1 MKRKRGHKKG
11 KPKGAPVVSK
21 NEVSINLV
29 SANTEDNS
37 GLDGFG
43 NDNKYESGME
53 VDTPSSTGTDQ
64 PYNVASIN
72 PDGSIDKA
80 MGKSVGRV
88 KVKLRTSKMLE
99 SQHTS
104 SDAPTHS
111 DTDKSSQQMGF
122 ERQGVGVERMED
134 SANSLPIGVSGNPAK
149 KAGSIKI
156 KSSMILGNPSVYQSG
171 GSAAVAQG
179 ESPHQ
184 KELKIPHQDAQFS
197 KQELD
202 DCLTVI
208 KKVMKMDAAEPFNV
222 PVDPVAL
229 GIPDYFDVIDT
240 PMDFGTI
247 CGNLE
252 NGVKYMN
259 SEDVYKDVQYIW
271 ENCNKYNNK
280 GDYILDLMK
289 RVKKNFMK
297 YWTAAGLYSEQQW
310 GTKGAESIQ
319 VEDVSVSSQG
329 KVHVKG
335 SQPKQ
340 KTGKR
345 HGRRHKNDCLCAICV
360 LKRRRREREEN
371 ARLAKGHIGATDNN
385 YTEETQ
391 QEEGQHVESPS
402 AEDSSSNDESLDP
415 DADAEVQQKVD
426 EVKLD
431 VPEEQHGPLE
441 EKQGEEEEEEEDEE
455 EEEEEED
462 EEENELETQKKHEN
476 ETPEQPQ
483 FGDRSEEEH
492 ERQPKLR
499 IVEKSGVG
507 VRVDT
512 KKEDILMR
520 QEAKTAAVQHQ
531 KHKELQEKHKKSKVC
546 KNLELENPMLLDL
559 CGILFPDNHKSVW
572 SGPHSLNQ
580 HHRSAHTSSI
590 HAAIATFMK

>member
-202 DCLTVI
+202 DCLTNMKRKRGH
-208 KKVMKMDAAEPFNV
+208 KKGKPKGA
-222 PVDPVAL
+222 PVVSKNEVSINLVSANTEDNSGLDGFGNDNKYESGMEV
-229 GIPDYFDVIDT
+229 DT
-240 PMDFGTI
+240 PSSTGT
-247 CGNLE
+247 
-252 NGVKYMN
+252 
-259 SEDVYKDVQYIW
+259 DQP
-271 ENCNKYNNK
+271 YNVASINPDGSIDK
-280 GDYILDLMK
+280 AMGK
-289 RVKKNFMK
+289 SVGRVKVKLRTSKMLESQHTSSDAPTHSDTDKSSQQMGFERQGVGVERMEDSANSLPIGVSGNPAKKAGSIKIKSSMILGNPSV
-297 YWTAAGLYSEQQW
+297 YQSGGSAAVAQGESPHQKELKIPHQDAQFR
-310 GTKGAESIQ
+310 AESIQ

-415 DADAEVQQKVD
+415 DAEAE
-426 EVKLD
+426 
-431 VPEEQHGPLE
+431 
-441 EKQGEEEEEEEDEE
+441 
-455 EEEEEED
+455 
-462 EEENELETQKKHEN
+462 
-476 ETPEQPQ
+476 
-483 FGDRSEEEH
+483 
-492 ERQPKLR
+492 
-499 IVEKSGVG
+499 
-507 VRVDT
+507 
-512 KKEDILMR
+512 KEDMLMR
-520 QEAKTAAVQHQ
+520 QEAKTAADQQQ

-572 SGPHSLNQ
+572 GGPHSLNQ
-580 HHRSAHTSSI
+580 HHRSARTSSI